1 MAPDTVDDLLWPLVH
16 HKMKLLGELFDN
28 DREQGL
34 ETAER
39 KKKQEELSEEEDEE
53 HRFSEDEEGDD
64 LILDD
69 ELEALDREDEDA
81 KDIARVNEDEDGR
94 VSPPPPPAPV
104 VQRQRPTARRRSST
118 TTTSSSRTFI
128 WPGRV

>member
-1 MAPDTVDDLLWPLVH
+1 MHIQRCMMH

-94 VSPPPPPAPV
+94 AGFETE
-104 VQRQRPTARRRSST
+104 R
-118 TTTSSSRTFI
+118 
-128 WPGRV
+128 